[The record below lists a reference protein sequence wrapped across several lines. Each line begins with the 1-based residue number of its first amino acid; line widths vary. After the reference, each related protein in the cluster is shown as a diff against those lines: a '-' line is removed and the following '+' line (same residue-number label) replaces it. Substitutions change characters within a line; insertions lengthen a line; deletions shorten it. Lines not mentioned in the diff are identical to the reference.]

1 MFQRYCYNKF
11 CFSVLVTEERIF
23 LKNIFNDRIDT
34 SHSKDLEALVM
45 VLAMNATTFLVQSLS
60 PKG

>member
-23 LKNIFNDRIDT
+23 LKNILNNRTDT

>member
-11 CFSVLVTEERIF
+11 CFSVLVTEKRIF
-23 LKNIFNDRIDT
+23 LKYFQRSFTVLRLKNRYI
-34 SHSKDLEALVM
+34 VM
-45 VLAMNATTFLVQSLS
+45 VLAINATTFLVQSLS